1 MNINTSLPL
10 YTQVKRKIIEE
21 ISGGGYC
28 EGGRLPAEP
37 ELCQKYDVSRVT
49 LRRSLQELVNEG
61 YLVRK
66 QGKGTYITN
75 KKIVRSLISLDGYTE
90 YMEKTGEKP
99 ERKII
104 QKIIKVCSPLVAQRL
119 LLPESSKVIELLR
132 VMYVKDV
139 LLGYEVNSYPTV
151 YFEGLENDIDD
162 QVSTHVLLKQKYGT
176 VLRNNYKILNV
187 VLAAEKMAGL
197 LNCSIGEPL
206 FQLDKTA
213 FNQNGVP
220 VYHSMMY
227 YDVNRVSFIIEK

>member
-21 ISGGGYC
+21 ISGGIYN

-90 YMEKTGEKP
+90 YMEKTGKKP
-99 ERKII
+99 QRKII
-104 QKIIKVCSPLVAQRL
+104 EKTVKLCPPLVAQRL
-119 LLPESSKVIELLR
+119 FLPSSSRIIELLR

-139 LLGYEVNSYPTV
+139 LLGYEVNSYPVV
-151 YFEGLENDIDD
+151 YFEGLENDLNDK
-162 QVSTHVLLKQKYGT
+162 VSTHALLKQKYGT
-176 VLRNNYKILNV
+176 VLKNNYKILNV
-187 VLAAEKMAGL
+187 VLADEKMAGL
-197 LNCSIGEPL
+197 LKCSISEPL

-213 FNQNGVP
+213 FNQNGIA